1 MIVERWTHTVK
12 PGRVEDAIELLRSHD
27 WRRPYRLFRS
37 KVGVMRQLISEAEFE
52 SMAEIEQSWNEIEST
67 SEYAAFLEKWSSL
80 LVSSERVFLTPI
92 ETSR

>member
-12 PGRVEDAIELLRSHD
+12 AGRIEEAIELLRSHN

-37 KVGVMRQLISEAEFE
+37 KVGVMRQLITEAEFE
-52 SMAEIEQSWNEIEST
+52 SMAEIEQSWNEIESAPEFE
-67 SEYAAFLEKWSSL
+67 SFIQKWAPL
-80 LVSSERVFLTPI
+80 IVSTERDFLTPI